1 MRGGSGILTKK
12 DASLERREVQA
23 EIIRE
28 VIKTWK
34 VGPLP
39 RSICLEVLRH
49 AHTPIL
55 PGSKLISCITT
66 AISSLL
72 EKSLLFKH

>member
-1 MRGGSGILTKK
+1 MLTKR
-12 DASLERREVQA
+12 DASLEWREVQA

-34 VGPLP
+34 VDPLP
-39 RSICLEVLRH
+39 RSICLELLRH
-49 AHTPIL
+49 AHTPTL
-55 PGSKLISCITT
+55 PGSKLISCITI

>member
-1 MRGGSGILTKK
+1 MRGGSGLLTKR
-12 DASLERREVQA
+12 DASLEQREVQA

-34 VGPLP
+34 VDPLP
-39 RSICLEVLRH
+39 RSICLELLRH
-49 AHTPIL
+49 AHTPSL
-55 PGSKLISCITT
+55 PGSKLISCITI
-66 AISSLL
+66 AINSLL

>member
-1 MRGGSGILTKK
+1 MRGGIELLTKR

-34 VGPLP
+34 VDPLS
-39 RSICLEVLRH
+39 RSICMEMLRH
-49 AHTPIL
+49 AHTLTL
-55 PGSKLISCITT
+55 PGSKLISCITI

>member
-1 MRGGSGILTKK
+1 MTGGSGFLTKR
-12 DASLERREVQA
+12 DVSLERREVQA

-28 VIKTWK
+28 VIKIWK
-34 VGPLP
+34 VDPLP
-39 RSICLEVLRH
+39 RSIRMEVLRH
-49 AHTPIL
+49 AHTLTL
-55 PGSKLISCITT
+55 PGSKLISCITI